1 MRGTNQRQRMGI
13 KFGYGI
19 LDRHVHTAKF
29 KVITNKDLVQSTRN
43 SAQCYV
49 AAWMGAELGR
59 EWIQVYVM
67 AESLCCLPEAII
79 TLLIGY
85 TPK

>member
-29 KVITNKDLVQSTRN
+29 KVITNKDLV
-43 SAQCYV
+43 
-49 AAWMGAELGR
+49 
-59 EWIQVYVM
+59 
-67 AESLCCLPEAII
+67 
-79 TLLIGY
+79 
-85 TPK
+85 